1 MSASW
6 RTTLFGAG
14 GLIAVI
20 TSACQALFDGNPA
33 TNPDWTSVIGVVS
46 VCIGLFFA
54 RDNKVSSEQVQA
66 ANQI

>member
-1 MSASW
+1 M
-6 RTTLFGAG
+6 FGAG

-46 VCIGLFFA
+46 ICIGLFFA
-54 RDNKVSSEQVQA
+54 RDNKVSTEQVQA
-66 ANQI
+66 ANKV